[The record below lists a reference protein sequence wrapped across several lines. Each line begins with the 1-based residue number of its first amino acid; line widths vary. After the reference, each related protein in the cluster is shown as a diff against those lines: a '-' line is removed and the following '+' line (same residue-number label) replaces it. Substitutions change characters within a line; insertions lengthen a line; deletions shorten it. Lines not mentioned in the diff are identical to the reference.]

1 MVPGRRRAG
10 YSRRVPSSFL
20 RPALAGAAATC
31 SGNGLARF
39 AYVPLFPALV
49 AAGWV
54 DGGQAGL
61 LGAAAL
67 LGYLIG
73 TLSGRMLALR
83 LGVPRSLDAGMALIL
98 VSLVAS
104 AWNGGFAWLIAWRTL
119 AGVAGGVLMALAG
132 PATQASVP
140 VERRGTAGGVVI
152 GGVGFGIA
160 AGALAV
166 PAFLGWG
173 IAATWLGLAALV
185 AGLWAF
191 AHPRW
196 PDMPLGGRAGRQR
209 LSARVSGAQEWLLL
223 TWGLHAAG
231 MVPPMVYLGDLA
243 ARGRGLGIGLGAMT
257 WLLFGLGG
265 LLGGL
270 GGGWLADRIG
280 PRRALTAM
288 LGVQA
293 AALALSL
300 VNSAWLVV
308 PVAFVCGIAAVGV
321 TTVGLAVTR
330 EIAPDHAGL
339 LWVRITAAFAVA
351 QTVAGFGMAVLF
363 AWTRESHA
371 AVFGVG
377 FALSVLAVL
386 GARALQRRRMTA

>member
-1 MVPGRRRAG
+1 MTVPRRAG
-10 YSRRVPSSFL
+10 AAYSRRVHASFL

-73 TLSGRMLALR
+73 TLGGRLLALG
-83 LGVPRSLDAGMALIL
+83 LGVPRALDAAMALIVL
-98 VSLVAS
+98 SLLAS
-104 AWNGGFAWLIAWRTL
+104 AWNGGFWWLMACRTL
-119 AGVAGGVLMALAG
+119 AGVAGGVAMALAG

-140 VERRGTAGGVVI
+140 PARRGAAGGIVI

-160 AGALAV
+160 AGALVV
-166 PAFLGWG
+166 PALLGWG
-173 IAATWLGLAALV
+173 IAATWIGLAILAAL
-185 AGLWAF
+185 LWAF
-191 AHPRW
+191 ARPHW
-196 PDMPLGGRAGRQR
+196 PDMELGGRAGRAR
-209 LSARVSGAQEWLLL
+209 LSATASRAQELLLL

-231 MVPPMVYLGDLA
+231 MVPPMVYLADLA
-243 ARGRGLGIGLGAMT
+243 ARGRGLGVGLGAMT
-257 WLLFGLGG
+257 WLVFGLGG

-270 GGGWLADRIG
+270 SGGWVADRIG
-280 PRRALTAM
+280 ARRALIAA

-300 VNSAWLVV
+300 PEAGWLIG
-308 PVAFVCGIAAVGV
+308 PVAFICGIAAVGV

-351 QTVAGFGMAVLF
+351 QTVAGFSMAALF
-363 AWTRESHA
+363 AWTGESHA

-377 FALSVLAVL
+377 FVLSILAVVTALVL
-386 GARALQRRRMTA
+386 GRRSRR

>member
-1 MVPGRRRAG
+1 MPA
-10 YSRRVPSSFL
+10 SFL

-73 TLSGRMLALR
+73 TLSGRMLALW
-83 LGVPRSLDAGMALIL
+83 LGVPRALDAAMALIL
-98 VSLVAS
+98 VSLLAS
-104 AWNGGFAWLIAWRTL
+104 AWNGGLWWLLAWRTL
-119 AGVAGGVLMALAG
+119 AGVAGGFAMALAG

-140 VERRGTAGGVVI
+140 AARRGTAGGVVMC
-152 GGVGFGIA
+152 GVAFGIG

-166 PAFLGWG
+166 PALLGWG
-173 IAATWLGLAALV
+173 IAATWLGLATMV

-196 PDMPLGGRAGRQR
+196 PDMALRGVAPAAPLRGAAGRAQG
-209 LSARVSGAQEWLLL
+209 LLL
-223 TWGLHAAG
+223 VTWGLHAAG
-231 MVPPMVYLGDLA
+231 MVPPMVYLADLA
-243 ARGRGLGIGLGAMT
+243 ARGRGLGVGLGAMT
-257 WLLFGLGG
+257 WLVFGAGG

-270 GGGWLADRIG
+270 SGGWFADRVG
-280 PRRALTAM
+280 ARRAL
-288 LGVQA
+288 L
-293 AALALSL
+293 AALAVQALALGLSL
-300 VNSAWLVV
+300 ASAPWLMA
-308 PVAFVCGIAAVGV
+308 PVAFIAGIAAVGV

-330 EIAPDHAGL
+330 EIAPDQAGL

-351 QTVAGFGMAVLF
+351 QTVAGFAMAWLF
-363 AWTRESHA
+363 AATGESHA
-371 AVFGVG
+371 AVFGTGLVLS
-377 FALSVLAVL
+377 ALAL
-386 GARALQRRRMTA
+386 GAAMLLAARPVRA